1 MKTKLLLLAF
11 LMQLFALNASA
22 YDALVGG
29 IYYNL
34 DTTNRTASVT
44 HGSSKYTGIITI
56 PTTFTYN
63 NIDYRV
69 TSSGGSAFSESKGLI
84 SVSLPLSI
92 ADIGIRA
99 FYGCTSLDTFDIPS
113 SVTSIRREAFS
124 GCTQLV
130 SISIP
135 ESVTFI
141 ERDAFLDTPWYNTWY
156 DNKPNGLCYI
166 NDNVLYKYKGNTPE
180 KIVVN
185 DGTVCIG
192 GRAFED
198 CNLETIVIPQSVTSI
213 CSYAFSNCYNL
224 KSIIWHKDLQL
235 DYLGAAAFHRCI
247 GLKTIEVPAFSVGGE
262 QNPSSCRMLSD
273 GSISTSGN
281 YHFYGCNGL
290 ESAYL
295 AEGQTE
301 VFQGMFKRCTNLTTL
316 YLPSTIK
323 KFGLELGTPFDEC
336 ENLTVVY
343 ANMARPVEINSETFS
358 KRYVGTLYVPKG
370 SKAAYQS
377 AEYWG
382 DFKEIIEMVQ
392 LQKIT
397 LPESIELTTGES
409 TRLTATIVPENATNK
424 DLKWESSDETVA
436 VVEDGIVTAKGEGS
450 ATITASATDGSGVSA
465 TCKVTVGDP
474 GPTPIDQLDNII
486 YLGTAKAGVGAA
498 ATLSFNMKNTAAI
511 RGFQFDLYLPEG
523 ITAVK
528 NAKGRIQAS
537 LSSGRLPEDDEH
549 TLTVTEQTDGAIR
562 FLCGSQYDE
571 TFTGNEGELLTLQV
585 NIDETIPDGD
595 YPVILKEM
603 RLSETDI
610 NKYYDT
616 KRIVSILTLP
626 LYILGDINVDGV
638 INVSDYIGIAN
649 HILGIPQEGFI
660 EKAGDVNED
669 NVINVSDYIGLA
681 NFILTGSFYGASN
694 VKAAFMPARVT
705 DLNEKDNVIF
715 VEPLTISG
723 EPQEATLSIQ
733 MKNTAAIR
741 GFQFDLYLPEGVT
754 AVKNAK
760 GRIQA
765 SLSNGRLPEDDE
777 HTLTVQSQADGAIR
791 FLCGSQYDE
800 TFTGTSGEIATLKVN
815 IAEGLTD
822 GSYPIVL
829 KNMRLSETDITKY
842 YDWDEVET
850 TMTVDLI
857 ENIKYEMASGSQFY
871 NLSGQFL
878 TQPQRGVNIIH
889 SADGT
894 TRKVLV
900 K

>member
-69 TSSGGSAFSESKGLI
+69 TSIGGSAFSESKGLI

-130 SISIP
+130 SIRIP

-180 KIVVN
+180 TIVVN

-523 ITAVK
+523 ITVVK

-537 LSSGRLPEDDEH
+537 LSNGRLPADDEH
-549 TLTVTEQTDGAIR
+549 TLTITEQADGAIR

-585 NIDETIPDGD
+585 NIEATLPDGD
-595 YPVILKEM
+595 YPVILKDM
-603 RLSETDI
+603 RLSESDI
-610 NKYYDT
+610 SKFYDT

-626 LYILGDINVDGV
+626 LYTPGDINGDGAV
-638 INVSDYIGIAN
+638 NVSDYIGIAN
-649 HILGIPQEGFI
+649 HILGNTPEGFI

-669 NVINVSDYIGLA
+669 NVINVSDYIGVA
-681 NFILTGSFYGASN
+681 NFILMGSFYGASN
-694 VKAAFMPARVT
+694 VKAAYMPAKAT
-705 DLNEKDNVIF
+705 DLNSKDNIIF
-715 VEPLTISG
+715 VNPLSISG

-733 MKNTAAIR
+733 MKNSAAIR

-754 AVKNAK
+754 AIKNAK

-765 SLSNGRLPEDDE
+765 SLSDGRLPEEDE

-800 TFTGTSGEIATLKVN
+800 TFTGTNGEIATLKVN

-850 TMTVDLI
+850 TMTVDFI
-857 ENIKYEMASGSQFY
+857 ENIEYEMASGSQFY

-878 TQPQRGVNIIH
+878 TQPQRGVNILRMN
-889 SADGT
+889 DGT